1 MPQGTRYEIGF
12 PGLVDAAGKLLLDQI
27 FPLVRFRS
35 GILHLEACVP
45 RITPGERLGQ
55 KKAFGDYG
63 FYNLV

>member
-12 PGLVDAAGKLLLDQI
+12 PGPVDAAGKLLLDQI